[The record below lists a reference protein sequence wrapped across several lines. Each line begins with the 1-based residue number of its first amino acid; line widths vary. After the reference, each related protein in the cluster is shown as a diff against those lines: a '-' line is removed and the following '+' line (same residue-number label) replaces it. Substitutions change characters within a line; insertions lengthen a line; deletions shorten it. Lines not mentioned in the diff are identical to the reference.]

1 MRQVV
6 LFQSFFLN
14 ISNIRPVTENPP
26 TILRV
31 AKAIAIK
38 RIILSNWASPTSGYI
53 RIAAIN
59 VMPEIALEPDINGV
73 CNVCGILDI
82 SSYPIKLA
90 KNVINNVSKKVA
102 SIMNSSQRK
111 FHLQDYPQEAVQ
123 DF

>member
-31 AKAIAIK
+31 AKAIASK
-38 RIILSNWASPTSGYI
+38 RIILSNCESPTSGYI

-59 VMPEIALEPDINGV
+59 VIPEIAFEPDIKGV
-73 CNVCGILDI
+73 CKVCGIFDI

-90 KNVINNVSKKVA
+90 KKVINNVSKKVA
-102 SIMNSSQRK
+102 SIMNSSQQK
-111 FHLQDYPQEAVQ
+111 FHLQGYLQEAVQ

>member
-38 RIILSNWASPTSGYI
+38 TIILAI
-53 RIAAIN
+53 ELFAIN
-59 VMPEIALEPDINGV
+59 GLNKTMPA
-73 CNVCGILDI
+73 NVKIDANNDRI
-82 SSYPIKLA
+82 E
-90 KNVINNVSKKVA
+90 KN
-102 SIMNSSQRK
+102 
-111 FHLQDYPQEAVQ
+111 
-123 DF
+123 